1 MANTIRPDQLAAA
14 LQEQLT
20 IYGKEVQEGV
30 NDAGRTAME
39 KMVKLT
45 KANAPTGERGKFK
58 KAITMTEEDAGIG
71 DKRFIWHVKAP
82 EHRLAHLLAN
92 GHLTRDGKRT
102 KADPFL
108 KNAVDAVLPEYEQA
122 VEEAVKK

>member
-20 IYGKEVQEGV
+20 IYGKEVQESV
-30 NDAGRTAME
+30 NDAGREAM
-39 KMVKLT
+39 KKLVKLT
-45 KANAPTGERGKFK
+45 KANAPVGERGKFK
-58 KAITMTEEDAGIG
+58 KAIAMKEVDAGNG
-71 DKRFIWHVKAP
+71 GKRFIWHVRTP
-82 EHRLAHLLAN
+82 EYRLTHLLVH
-92 GHLTRDGKRT
+92 GHPTRDGKRT

-108 KNAVDAVLPEYEQA
+108 KNAVDTVLPEYEQA

>member
-1 MANTIRPDQLAAA
+1 MAKNIKPDLLAAA

-20 IYGKEVQEGV
+20 LYGKEVQEGV
-30 NDAGRTAME
+30 NEAGRAAMK

-45 KANAPTGERGKFK
+45 KASAPVGERGKFK
-58 KAITMTEEDAGIG
+58 KAITMTEEDAGVG

-82 EHRLAHLLAN
+82 EFRLAHLLAR
-92 GHLTRDGKRT
+92 GHAKKDGGRT

-122 VEEAVKK
+122 VEEAVKG